1 MPRIFQPGRI
11 AQRQPVWLR
20 LMALMCI
27 LLIGIASTAEICHT
41 HSVALATSKNSG
53 QNVPGSNVP
62 GSNVP
67 GPDHCPLCVAMHT
80 ALPTTATASF
90 EPVLQAQPV
99 ALKLAAEVWAL
110 QWSYELFSRPPPAL
124 LSLA

>member
-1 MPRIFQPGRI
+1 MLRIFQPGRI

-27 LLIGIASTAEICHT
+27 LLIGVASTAEVCHT
-41 HSVALATSKNSG
+41 HPGTIASSRNSG
-53 QNVPGSNVP
+53 QNVP

-80 ALPTTATASF
+80 ALPATASASF

-99 ALKLAAEVWAL
+99 AVKLAADAWAL
-110 QWSYELFSRPPPAL
+110 QWSYELFSRPPPAS
-124 LSLA
+124 LSVA